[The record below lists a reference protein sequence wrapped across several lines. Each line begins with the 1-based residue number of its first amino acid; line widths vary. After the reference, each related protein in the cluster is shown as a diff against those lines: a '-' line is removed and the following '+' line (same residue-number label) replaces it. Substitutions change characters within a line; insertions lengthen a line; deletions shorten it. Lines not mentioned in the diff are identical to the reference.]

1 MFLMIPRA
9 LHARIRS
16 RLDQFPAVMLLGPR
30 QVGKTTLARRVAAD
44 RDATYLDLE
53 DPADLAKLADAGGYL
68 RRHRGRLVVL
78 DEIQR
83 KPEIFPLLRV
93 LIDEGIQSGL
103 SAGQFLILGSASLNL
118 LRQSGE
124 TLAGRV
130 AMQELAPL
138 DVRETGL
145 DDRESLWVRGGFPP
159 SFLASSDRRSAIWR
173 AEFIRTYLERDLPRL
188 GPRVPAETLR
198 RLWTMLAHG
207 QGDLLNASSLASALA
222 VDGKTVAKYVDLLV
236 DLLLVRRLTPYAAN
250 VRKRLVKAP
259 RLYVRDSGLVH
270 TLLRLDDAEAVLG
283 HPVSG
288 KSWEGFVVE
297 TLIRAAPERMQASFY
312 RTATGVEADLVLEL
326 PADRLWMIE
335 IQRSLAPKVSR
346 GLRVAVDD
354 LGPHQTFIA
363 YPGAERYPVAPN
375 IEVVGFRELAEEL
388 AGMV

>member
-103 SAGQFLILGSASLNL
+103 SAGHFLILSSASLNL

-297 TLIRAAPERMQASFY
+297 TLIRAAPERTQASFY

-354 LGPHQTFIA
+354 LRPHQTFIA
-363 YPGAERYPVAPN
+363 YPGAERYPVGPS

-388 AGMV
+388 AGMD

>member
-93 LIDEGIQSGL
+93 LIDEGIRSGL

-118 LRQSGE
+118 LRQSSE

-159 SFLASSDRRSAIWR
+159 SFLASSDQRSAIWR
-173 AEFIRTYLERDLPRL
+173 AQFIRTYLERDLPRL

-297 TLIRAAPERMQASFY
+297 TLIRAAPERTQANFY

-335 IQRSLAPKVSR
+335 IKRSLAPTVSR

-354 LGPHQTFIA
+354 LRPHQTFIA
-363 YPGAERYPVAPN
+363 YPGAERYPVGPS

-388 AGMV
+388 AGMD